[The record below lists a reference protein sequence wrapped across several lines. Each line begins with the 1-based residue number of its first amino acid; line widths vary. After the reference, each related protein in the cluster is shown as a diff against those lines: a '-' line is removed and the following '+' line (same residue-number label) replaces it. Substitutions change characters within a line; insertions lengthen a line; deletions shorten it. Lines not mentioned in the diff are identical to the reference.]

1 MRRASAGVSLVQA
14 RLRRTLD
21 GRRRMGEAA
30 DLLPSILRE
39 VVARSRMPAAT
50 DWVLQASHLSGTQVV
65 VLMVGPPGQP
75 PAAVVKIPS
84 TSDGVASQR
93 REAEALAA
101 LRSEPSLGDLAALIP
116 GRLAEGELGGVAYT
130 VERAVPGVE
139 GRVLLGRKDPAMK
152 EKVVAAAAEVI
163 RCLHRAT
170 ATTAVVDDEL
180 LERWVSSR
188 VRLLAPATRNA
199 PALERLEQL
208 LRRAWEGRS
217 VEVSWIHGDYWPA
230 NVIFDPESEPG
241 SEPESEL
248 GTGSDPL
255 RVAGIIDWEW
265 AAARELP
272 AHDLLY
278 LVVHMRML
286 AEGRE
291 LGPVVQS
298 LLAGNAGELLGPAE
312 RELLEPAG
320 VTPDRETVLAVWLRH
335 VAYNL
340 TQSPG
345 DARNWIW
352 TSRNVDQVLRSL

>member
-1 MRRASAGVSLVQA
+1 
-14 RLRRTLD
+14 
-21 GRRRMGEAA
+21 MGEAV
-30 DLLPSILRE
+30 DLLPSVLRE
-39 VVARSRMPAAT
+39 VVAQSDAAEAT
-50 DWVLQASHLSGTQVV
+50 GWVLHASHLSGTQVV

-84 TSDGVASQR
+84 TSEGVASQR

-116 GRLAEGELGGVAYT
+116 GRLAEGEVAGIAYT

-139 GRVLLGRKDPAMK
+139 GRVLLGDPAMRDR
-152 EKVVAAAAEVI
+152 VVAAAAGVI
-163 RCLHRAT
+163 RRLHRAT

-180 LERWVSSR
+180 LERWVSGR

-199 PALERLEQL
+199 PALERLERL

-217 VEVSWIHGDYWPA
+217 IDVAWVHGDYWPA
-230 NVIFDPESEPG
+230 NVIFDRESAPESDVA
-241 SEPESEL
+241 
-248 GTGSDPL
+248 TGSGAL
-255 RVAGIIDWEW
+255 QVAGIIDWEW

-278 LVVHMRML
+278 LVLHMRML
-286 AEGRE
+286 TEGRE
-291 LGPVVQS
+291 LGAVVQS
-298 LLAGNAGELLGPAE
+298 LLAANGQLLGPAE

-320 VTPDRETVLAVWLRH
+320 VSADRETLLVVWLRH
-335 VAYNL
+335 LAYNL

-345 DARNWIW
+345 DARNWVW
-352 TSRNVDQVLRSL
+352 TSRNVDSVLRLL

>member
-1 MRRASAGVSLVQA
+1 
-14 RLRRTLD
+14 
-21 GRRRMGEAA
+21 MGEAV

-39 VVARSRMPAAT
+39 VVAQSDAAEAT
-50 DWVLQASHLSGTQVV
+50 GWVLHASHLSGTQVV
-65 VLMVGPPGQP
+65 VMMVGPPGQP

-84 TSDGVASQR
+84 TSEGVASQR

-101 LRSEPSLGDLAALIP
+101 LRSEPSLGELAALIP
-116 GRLAEGELGGVAYT
+116 GRLAEGEVAGIAYT

-139 GRVLLGRKDPAMK
+139 GRVLLGDPAMRDR
-152 EKVVAAAAEVI
+152 VVAAAAGVI
-163 RCLHRAT
+163 RRLHRAT
-170 ATTAVVDDEL
+170 ARAAVVDDEL

-199 PALERLEQL
+199 PALERLERL

-217 VEVSWIHGDYWPA
+217 IDVAWVHGDYWPA
-230 NVIFDPESEPG
+230 NVIFDRESTPG
-241 SEPESEL
+241 SDVA
-248 GTGSDPL
+248 TGSGAL
-255 RVAGIIDWEW
+255 EVAGIIDWEW

-278 LVVHMRML
+278 LVLHMRML
-286 AEGRE
+286 TEGRE

-298 LLAGNAGELLGPAE
+298 LLVANGQLLGPAE

-320 VTPDRETVLAVWLRH
+320 VSADRETLLVVWLRH
-335 VAYNL
+335 LAYNL

-345 DARNWIW
+345 DARNWVW
-352 TSRNVDQVLRSL
+352 TSRNVDSVLRLL

>member
-1 MRRASAGVSLVQA
+1 
-14 RLRRTLD
+14 
-21 GRRRMGEAA
+21 MGEAV

-39 VVARSRMPAAT
+39 VVAQSDAAEAMG
-50 DWVLQASHLSGTQVV
+50 WVLHASHLSGTQVV

-84 TSDGVASQR
+84 TSEGVASQR

-101 LRSEPSLGDLAALIP
+101 LRSEPSLGELAALIP
-116 GRLAEGELGGVAYT
+116 GRLAEGEVAGIAYT

-139 GRVLLGRKDPAMK
+139 GRVLLGDPAMRDR
-152 EKVVAAAAEVI
+152 VVAAAAGVI
-163 RCLHRAT
+163 RRLHRAT
-170 ATTAVVDDEL
+170 AATAVVDDEL

-199 PALERLEQL
+199 PALERLERL

-217 VEVSWIHGDYWPA
+217 VDVAWVHGDYWPA
-230 NVIFDPESEPG
+230 NVIFDRESTPG
-241 SEPESEL
+241 SDVA
-248 GTGSDPL
+248 TGSGAL
-255 RVAGIIDWEW
+255 EVAGIIDWEW

-278 LVVHMRML
+278 LVLHMRML
-286 AEGRE
+286 TGGRE

-298 LLAGNAGELLGPAE
+298 LLAANGQLLGPAE

-320 VTPDRETVLAVWLRH
+320 VSADRETLLVVWLRH

-352 TSRNVDQVLRSL
+352 TSRNVDSVLRLL

>member
-1 MRRASAGVSLVQA
+1 
-14 RLRRTLD
+14 
-21 GRRRMGEAA
+21 
-30 DLLPSILRE
+30 
-39 VVARSRMPAAT
+39 
-50 DWVLQASHLSGTQVV
+50 
-65 VLMVGPPGQP
+65 
-75 PAAVVKIPS
+75 
-84 TSDGVASQR
+84 
-93 REAEALAA
+93 
-101 LRSEPSLGDLAALIP
+101 
-116 GRLAEGELGGVAYT
+116 
-130 VERAVPGVE
+130 VERAVRGVE
-139 GRVLLGRKDPAMK
+139 GRVLLGDPSIRDQ
-152 EKVVAAAAEVI
+152 VVAAAAGVI
-163 RCLHRAT
+163 GRIHQAT
-170 ATTAVVDDEL
+170 SASVVVDDEVL
-180 LERWVSSR
+180 DRWVGSR

-217 VEVSWIHGDYWPA
+217 VDVAWVHGDYWPA
-230 NVIFDPESEPG
+230 NVIFENEAGPG
-241 SEPESEL
+241 GAP
-248 GTGSDPL
+248 

-298 LLAGNAGELLGPAE
+298 FLTGE
-312 RELLEPAG
+312 AG
-320 VTPDRETVLAVWLRH
+320 VAVDRETLLLVWLRH

-352 TSRNVDQVLRSL
+352 TSRNVETVLRSL

>member
-1 MRRASAGVSLVQA
+1 
-14 RLRRTLD
+14 
-21 GRRRMGEAA
+21 MGEAV

-39 VVARSRMPAAT
+39 VVARSDAAEAT
-50 DWVLQASHLSGTQVV
+50 GWVLHASHLSGTQVV

-84 TSDGVASQR
+84 TSEGVASQR

-101 LRSEPSLGDLAALIP
+101 LRSEPSLGELAALIP
-116 GRLAEGELGGVAYT
+116 GRLAEGEVAGIAYT

-139 GRVLLGRKDPAMK
+139 GRVLLGDPAMRDR
-152 EKVVAAAAEVI
+152 VVAAAAGVI
-163 RCLHRAT
+163 RRLHRAT
-170 ATTAVVDDEL
+170 AATAVVDDEL

-199 PALERLEQL
+199 PALERLERL

-217 VEVSWIHGDYWPA
+217 VDVAWVHGDYWPA
-230 NVIFDPESEPG
+230 NVIFDRESTPG
-241 SEPESEL
+241 SDVA
-248 GTGSDPL
+248 TGSGAL
-255 RVAGIIDWEW
+255 EVAGIIDWEW

-278 LVVHMRML
+278 LVLHMRML
-286 AEGRE
+286 TGGRE

-298 LLAGNAGELLGPAE
+298 LLAANGQLLGPAE

-320 VTPDRETVLAVWLRH
+320 VSADRETLLVVWLRH

-345 DARNWIW
+345 DAHNWIW
-352 TSRNVDQVLRSL
+352 TSRNVDSVLRAL

>member
-1 MRRASAGVSLVQA
+1 MGALRGAWGGVSLVQA
-14 RLRRTLD
+14 RLRRTRD
-21 GRRRMGEAA
+21 GRRRMGEAV

-39 VVARSRMPAAT
+39 VVAQSGVVEAR
-50 DWVLQASHLSGTQVV
+50 DWALQASHLSGTHVV

-75 PAAVVKIPS
+75 PAAVVKMPS
-84 TSDGVASQR
+84 TSEGVASQR

-101 LRSEPSLGDLAALIP
+101 LRSEPSLGELAALIP
-116 GRLAEGELGGVAYT
+116 GRLAEGEVAGIAYT

-139 GRVLLGRKDPAMK
+139 GRVLLGDPAMTDR
-152 EKVVAAAAEVI
+152 VVAAAAGVI
-163 RCLHRAT
+163 RRLHRAT

-217 VEVSWIHGDYWPA
+217 VEVAWVHGDYWPA
-230 NVIFDPESEPG
+230 NVIFDPA
-241 SEPESEL
+241 L
-248 GTGSDPL
+248 AVT
-255 RVAGIIDWEW
+255 GIIDWEW
-265 AAARELP
+265 AAPRELP

-278 LVVHMRML
+278 LAIHLRML

-298 LLAGNAGELLGPAE
+298 LLEGDTDQMGELVSGA
-312 RELLEPAG
+312 
-320 VTPDRETVLAVWLRH
+320 DRETVLLVWLRH

-352 TSRNVDQVLRSL
+352 TSRNVDSDLRLL

>member
-1 MRRASAGVSLVQA
+1 
-14 RLRRTLD
+14 
-21 GRRRMGEAA
+21 MGEAT
-30 DLLPSILRE
+30 DLLPSVLQEI
-39 VVARSRMPAAT
+39 VAQSGVEEAAG
-50 DWVLQASHLSGTQVV
+50 WVLQAAHLSGTQVA
-65 VLMVGPPGQP
+65 VLMVGAPGEP
-75 PAAVVKIPS
+75 AAAVVKMPA
-84 TSDGVASQR
+84 TPGGVASQR

-101 LRSEPSLGDLAALIP
+101 LRAERSLGELAELIP
-116 GRLAEGELGGVAYT
+116 GRLAEGELGGIAYT

-139 GRVLLGRKDPAMK
+139 GRVLLGDPSMRDR
-152 EKVVAAAAEVI
+152 VVAAAAAVI
-163 RCLHRAT
+163 GRFHQAT
-170 ATTAVVDDEL
+170 STQVVVDDEL
-180 LERWVSSR
+180 LERWVGSR

-199 PALERLEQL
+199 AALDRLEQL

-217 VEVSWIHGDYWPA
+217 VDVAWVHGDYWPA
-230 NVIFDPESEPG
+230 NVIFDNDAASADAP
-241 SEPESEL
+241 
-248 GTGSDPL
+248 

-278 LVVHMRML
+278 LMVHMRML

-298 LLAGNAGELLGPAE
+298 FLAGG
-312 RELLEPAG
+312 AG
-320 VTPDRETVLAVWLRH
+320 VAVDRETLLLVWLRH

-352 TSRNVDQVLRSL
+352 TSRNVDTVLRSL